1 MGTWNLVIGA
11 IVLVV
16 ATAASTFVVLDRRQS
31 EQVPFDGEAV
41 TVFVSTEDIP
51 ANQPLDPLVE
61 QGVFAE
67 ILIPQMLLVEGAVTD
82 LLQVEGSTTVTPILA
97 NEQISTARLTSNCCV
112 DYAPLMLLYPF
123 DEREKVL
130 LSLLLE
136 GERIGRIADV
146 LGFSKERVRGI
157 VRSVDVALDRSFI
170 FDSSVSSH
178 APSR

>member
-1 MGTWNLVIGA
+1 MVIGA

-16 ATAASTFVVLDRRQS
+16 ATAVSTFVVLDHRRS
-31 EQVPFDGEAV
+31 EAIPFDGELV
-41 TVFVSTEDIP
+41 TVVVSTEDIS

-61 QGVFAE
+61 EGVFAE
-67 ILIPQMLLVEGAVTD
+67 ISIPQDVLVAGAVTD
-82 LLQVEGSTTVTPILA
+82 LLQVEGSMTATPILA
-97 NEQISTARLTSNCCV
+97 NEQISTARLTVDCCV
-112 DYAPLMLLYPF
+112 DYAPLMLVYPF

-157 VRSVDVALDRSFI
+157 VRSVDVALDDR
-170 FDSSVSSH
+170 
-178 APSR
+178 